1 MFNNIKD
8 FYPTPKSIINKMLSS
23 IDFKLINSVLEPS
36 AGKGDIVNE
45 IIEKLKYAHSY
56 YYNKSAVWDID
67 TIEINENLQHILKGK
82 GYRIVHNEAIN
93 FITKNKKAIKLD
105 PEFEIADTKN
115 IEEEYFKKEITAEV
129 AICLDKIPLKYSEV
143 LSLYY
148 LEEKSYDEI
157 SDILRLPIGTVGTRI
172 NRGKLIIKKICKK
185 LK

>member
-1 MFNNIKD
+1 MNNYKNVKDEELVEVIRLKDQELYTLIVKRYQDKLLRYANYLVNDEQQSADVVQEALIKG
-8 FYPTPKSIINKMLSS
+8 FINLNSFDKKKKFSS
-23 IDFKLINSVLEPS
+23 WI
-36 AGKGDIVNE
+36 
-45 IIEKLKYAHSY
+45 
-56 YYNKSAVWDID
+56 
-67 TIEINENLQHILKGK
+67 
-82 GYRIVHNEAIN
+82 YRIVHNEAIN

>member
-1 MFNNIKD
+1 MNNYKNVKDEELVEVIRLKDQELYTLIVKRYQDKLLRYANYLVNDEQQSADVVPEALIKG
-8 FYPTPKSIINKMLSS
+8 FINLNSFDKKKKFSS
-23 IDFKLINSVLEPS
+23 WI
-36 AGKGDIVNE
+36 
-45 IIEKLKYAHSY
+45 
-56 YYNKSAVWDID
+56 
-67 TIEINENLQHILKGK
+67 
-82 GYRIVHNEAIN
+82 YRIVHNEAIN

>member
-1 MFNNIKD
+1 M
-8 FYPTPKSIINKMLSS
+8 
-23 IDFKLINSVLEPS
+23 
-36 AGKGDIVNE
+36 
-45 IIEKLKYAHSY
+45 
-56 YYNKSAVWDID
+56 
-67 TIEINENLQHILKGK
+67 
-82 GYRIVHNEAIN
+82 
-93 FITKNKKAIKLD
+93 D